1 MEDWLM
7 ASSSN
12 SSTDLAMDSLSLTL
26 TNTRV
31 IDGLIFA
38 ANSAGMTPEAY
49 AEWLL
54 TKDGHRF
61 ADANNYG
68 IVTSAGFFA
77 RFTPTEYAAVLAAS
91 VDTVEVPEPIGGV
104 PTEEQQQAYDEAV
117 LTYSLLENPTAEE
130 TAAYE
135 AAVAIYEAASTVEN
149 QAEIDAAEAQNAKAN
164 EIKAL
169 LDELTAAERVS
180 LDDQR
185 VTDGLAL
192 LVSRELLGAERPA
205 EITAYERP
213 SPGGE

>member
-1 MEDWLM
+1 
-7 ASSSN
+7 
-12 SSTDLAMDSLSLTL
+12 MDTLSLTL

-38 ANSAGMTPEAY
+38 ANSAKLSPEAY

-61 ADANNYG
+61 ADANSYG
-68 IVTSAGFFA
+68 VVTSAGFFA
-77 RFTPTEYAAVLAAS
+77 RFTPTEYANVLAAS
-91 VDTVEVPEPIGGV
+91 VD
-104 PTEEQQQAYDEAV
+104 
-117 LTYSLLENPTAEE
+117 
-130 TAAYE
+130 
-135 AAVAIYEAASTVEN
+135 
-149 QAEIDAAEAQNAKAN
+149 N

-169 LDELTAAERVS
+169 LDELTAAERVA

-192 LVSRELLGAERPA
+192 LVSRELLGAKRPA

-213 SPGGE
+213 FPRFAES

>member
-1 MEDWLM
+1 MT
-7 ASSSN
+7 SSSN
-12 SSTDLAMDSLSLTL
+12 SSTDLTMDTLSLTL
-26 TNTRV
+26 TNARV

-38 ANSAGMTPEAY
+38 ANSAGKTPEAY

-54 TKDGHRF
+54 TQDGHRF

-77 RFTPTEYAAVLAAS
+77 RFTPTEYANVLAAS
-91 VDTVEVPEPIGGV
+91 VDTVVVPEPIGGV
-104 PTEEQQQAYDEAV
+104 PTEEQQQAYEEAV

-135 AAVAIYEAASTVEN
+135 AAVAAYEAASTVEN

-169 LDELTAAERVS
+169 LDELTAAERVA

-185 VTDGLAL
+185 VTDGLQL
-192 LVSRELLGAERPA
+192 LVSRGLLAAERPA

-213 SPGGE
+213 FVGGE

>member
-1 MEDWLM
+1 MT
-7 ASSSN
+7 SSSS
-12 SSTDLAMDSLSLTL
+12 SSTDLTMDTLSLTL

-38 ANSAGMTPEAY
+38 ANSAGMTPEGY

-61 ADANNYG
+61 ADANSYG
-68 IVTSAGFFA
+68 VVTSAGFFA
-77 RFTPTEYAAVLAAS
+77 RFTPTEYANVLAAS
-91 VDTVEVPEPIGGV
+91 VD
-104 PTEEQQQAYDEAV
+104 
-117 LTYSLLENPTAEE
+117 
-130 TAAYE
+130 
-135 AAVAIYEAASTVEN
+135 
-149 QAEIDAAEAQNAKAN
+149 N

-169 LDELTAAERVS
+169 LDELTAAERVA

-192 LVSRELLGAERPA
+192 LVSRELLGAKRPA

-213 SPGGE
+213 FPRFAES

>member
-1 MEDWLM
+1 
-7 ASSSN
+7 
-12 SSTDLAMDSLSLTL
+12 MDTLSLTL

-38 ANSAGMTPEAY
+38 SNSAGMTPEAY

-61 ADANNYG
+61 ADANSYG
-68 IVTSAGFFA
+68 VVTSAGFFA
-77 RFTPTEYAAVLAAS
+77 RFTPTEYANVLAAS
-91 VDTVEVPEPIGGV
+91 VD
-104 PTEEQQQAYDEAV
+104 
-117 LTYSLLENPTAEE
+117 
-130 TAAYE
+130 
-135 AAVAIYEAASTVEN
+135 
-149 QAEIDAAEAQNAKAN
+149 N

-169 LDELTAAERVS
+169 LDELTAAERVA

-192 LVSRELLGAERPA
+192 LVSRELLGAKRPA

-213 SPGGE
+213 FPRFAES

>member
-1 MEDWLM
+1 MT
-7 ASSSN
+7 SSSN
-12 SSTDLAMDSLSLTL
+12 SSTDLTMDTLSLTL

-38 ANSAGMTPEAY
+38 ANSAGMTPEGY

-61 ADANNYG
+61 ADANSYG
-68 IVTSAGFFA
+68 VVTSAGFFA
-77 RFTPTEYAAVLAAS
+77 RFTPTEYADVLAAS
-91 VDTVEVPEPIGGV
+91 VDTVVVPEPIGGV

-135 AAVAIYEAASTVEN
+135 AAVAIYEAASTPEN

-169 LDELTAAERVS
+169 LDELTAAERVA

-213 SPGGE
+213 FPGGE

>member
-1 MEDWLM
+1 
-7 ASSSN
+7 
-12 SSTDLAMDSLSLTL
+12 MDTLSFTL

-61 ADANNYG
+61 ADANSYG
-68 IVTSAGFFA
+68 VVTSAGFFA
-77 RFTPTEYAAVLAAS
+77 RFTPTEYADVLAAS
-91 VDTVEVPEPIGGV
+91 VDTVVVPEPVGGV
-104 PTEEQQQAYDEAV
+104 PTPEQQQMYDDAV
-117 LTYSLLENPTAEE
+117 LAYSLLENPTAED
-130 TAAYE
+130 TAMYE
-135 AAVAIYEAASTVEN
+135 AMVASYEAASTVEN

-169 LDELTAAERVS
+169 LDELTAAERVA

-213 SPGGE
+213 FPGGE

>member
-1 MEDWLM
+1 MT
-7 ASSSN
+7 SSSN
-12 SSTDLAMDSLSLTL
+12 SSTDLTMDTLSLTL

-38 ANSAGMTPEAY
+38 ANSAGMTPEGY

-61 ADANNYG
+61 ADANSYG
-68 IVTSAGFFA
+68 VVTSAGFFA
-77 RFTPTEYAAVLAAS
+77 RFTPTEYANVLAAS
-91 VDTVEVPEPIGGV
+91 VD
-104 PTEEQQQAYDEAV
+104 
-117 LTYSLLENPTAEE
+117 
-130 TAAYE
+130 
-135 AAVAIYEAASTVEN
+135 
-149 QAEIDAAEAQNAKAN
+149 N

-169 LDELTAAERVS
+169 LDELTAAERVA

-185 VTDGLAL
+185 VADGLAL

>member
-1 MEDWLM
+1 MT
-7 ASSSN
+7 SSSN
-12 SSTDLAMDSLSLTL
+12 SSTDLTMDTLSLTL

-61 ADANNYG
+61 ADANSYG
-68 IVTSAGFFA
+68 VVTSAGFFA
-77 RFTPTEYAAVLAAS
+77 RFTPTEYANVLAAS
-91 VDTVEVPEPIGGV
+91 VDTVVVPEPIGGV

-117 LTYSLLENPTAEE
+117 LTYSLLESPTAEE

-135 AAVAIYEAASTVEN
+135 AAVAIYEAASTAEN

-169 LDELTAAERVS
+169 LDELTAAERVA

-185 VTDGLAL
+185 VADGLAL

-213 SPGGE
+213 FPGGE

>member
-1 MEDWLM
+1 MTSS
-7 ASSSN
+7 ANSSS
-12 SSTDLAMDSLSLTL
+12 DLTMDTLSVTL

-49 AEWLL
+49 AERLL
-54 TKDGHRF
+54 VTEGYRF

-77 RFTPTEYAAVLAAS
+77 RFTPTEYADVLAAS
-91 VDTVEVPEPIGGV
+91 VNTVEVPEKIGGL
-104 PTEEQQQAYDEAV
+104 PTEEQYDAYQAAV
-117 LTYSLLENPTAEE
+117 LEYSMIEDPTAEE
-130 TAAYE
+130 TATYE
-135 AAVAIYEAASTVEN
+135 AALGAYELANTAEN
-149 QAEIDAAEAQNAKAN
+149 QAEVDAAEAQNAAAN
-164 EIKAL
+164 AVKAL
-169 LDELTAAERVS
+169 LDELTAAETVE

-192 LVSRELLGAERPA
+192 LVSMELLAASRPA

-213 SPGGE
+213 FPVTAQEV

>member
-1 MEDWLM
+1 MT
-7 ASSSN
+7 SSSN
-12 SSTDLAMDSLSLTL
+12 SSTDPTMDTLSLTL

-54 TKDGHRF
+54 AKDGHRF
-61 ADANNYG
+61 ADANSYG
-68 IVTSAGFFA
+68 VVTSAGFFA
-77 RFTPTEYAAVLAAS
+77 RFTPTEYANVLAAS
-91 VDTVEVPEPIGGV
+91 VDTVVVPEPIGGV
-104 PTEEQQQAYDEAV
+104 PTPEQQQMYDDAV
-117 LTYSLLENPTAEE
+117 LAYSLLENPTAED
-130 TAAYE
+130 TAMYE
-135 AAVAIYEAASTVEN
+135 AMVASYEAASTAEN

-169 LDELTAAERVS
+169 LDELTAAERVA

-213 SPGGE
+213 FPGGE

>member
-1 MEDWLM
+1 M
-7 ASSSN
+7 N
-12 SSTDLAMDSLSLTL
+12 TLSLTL

-38 ANSAGMTPEAY
+38 ANSAGMTPEGY

-61 ADANNYG
+61 ADANSYG
-68 IVTSAGFFA
+68 VVTSAGFFA
-77 RFTPTEYAAVLAAS
+77 RFTPTEYADVLAAS
-91 VDTVEVPEPIGGV
+91 VDTVVVPEPIGGV
-104 PTEEQQQAYDEAV
+104 PTEEQQQMYDEAV
-117 LTYSLLENPTAEE
+117 AAYALLENPTAED
-130 TAAYE
+130 TAMYE
-135 AAVAIYEAASTVEN
+135 AMVASYEAASTAEN

-169 LDELTAAERVS
+169 IDELTAAERVA

>member
-1 MEDWLM
+1 M
-7 ASSSN
+7 ASSSS

-91 VDTVEVPEPIGGV
+91 VD
-104 PTEEQQQAYDEAV
+104 
-117 LTYSLLENPTAEE
+117 
-130 TAAYE
+130 
-135 AAVAIYEAASTVEN
+135 
-149 QAEIDAAEAQNAKAN
+149 AAEAQNTQAA

-169 LDELTAAERVS
+169 LDELTAAERVA